1 MAWMRGASRAQTFN
15 GNRHRRRV
23 TKIVLHTTEGS
34 SWPGYGGGGYA
45 PHFTVKPGKPSRK
58 TIRQHI
64 DTAESAKALEN
75 DGGGVETNNAGV
87 IQIEFVGSCD
97 RSYAEK
103 HDLFFTEDAEDD
115 DLLALAAVVAWVA
128 AEHDIPLTVGDLD
141 WPTSDAAYESA
152 PQRFSGSQWY
162 AYRGVCGHT
171 HVPENAHWD
180 PGNFPVGRLLRLAGG
195 EVPSMDPWDLSPRI
209 SGMGEPEVREI
220 QRLLDSLGYD
230 LGSYGVDGSYGEDT
244 YNAVKAFQKD
254 RGIAVDGV
262 AGPVT
267 LAALRGAKRKP
278 ASPAPPVPSVPSG
291 GTSVP
296 APRPAKSDKLDED
309 GRFGR
314 KTVRA
319 LQRYLNEHHD
329 AGLKVDGKA
338 GPKTWRALQ
347 KALGTPVDGEV
358 WDQSYRASE
367 LGDGITGGWKYTGR
381 NSAGSTMVEALQR
394 WVGVDDDGIWFEGTT
409 EALQRELNRQG

>member
-1 MAWMRGASRAQTFN
+1 MAWMPGASRAQTFN

-45 PHFTVKPGKPSRK
+45 PHFTVKPGKPSSK

-64 DTAESAKALEN
+64 DTEESSKALEN
-75 DGGGVETNNAGV
+75 DRGGVETNNAGV
-87 IQIEFVGSCD
+87 IQIEFIGSCD
-97 RSYAEK
+97 RSYAKK
-103 HDLFFTEDAEDD
+103 HDLFFTETAKDD
-115 DLLALAAVVAWVA
+115 DLLALAAVVAWIA

-141 WPTSDAAYESA
+141 WPTSNAAYESA

-162 AYRGVCGHT
+162 AYRGICGHT

-195 EVPSMDPWDLSPRI
+195 EAPSMDPWDLSPRI
-209 SGMGEPEVREI
+209 SGMGETEVREI

-244 YNAVKAFQKD
+244 YNAVKEFQKD
-254 RGIAVDGV
+254 SGIVVDGV

-267 LAALRGAKRKP
+267 LATLRGAKKES
-278 ASPAPPVPSVPSG
+278 ASPVPSVPSG
-291 GTSVP
+291 GMSVP
-296 APRPAKSDKLDED
+296 VPRPAKRDKIDED

-319 LQRYLNEHHD
+319 FQGWLNREHN
-329 AGLKVDGKA
+329 AGLDVDGKA
-338 GPKTWRALQ
+338 GRKTWRALQ
-347 KALGTPVDGEV
+347 DALDAPYKDGKISR
-358 WDQSYRASE
+358 QSYRAEE
-367 LGDGITGGWKYTGR
+367 LGNGITQGWEYTGP
-381 NSAGSTMVEALQR
+381 NSEGSQTVELLQR
-394 WVGVDDDGIWFEGTT
+394 LVGVDDDGIWFEGTT
-409 EALQRELNRQG
+409 TALQRWLNKR